1 MSATDTTKTICLD
14 PGRQADV
21 REHPTLDGTD
31 YVEYFEDRAALP
43 LPLYWL
49 EVNFLRG
56 VPAGL
61 VGVPGAFA
69 VSGGVR
75 ITGIKVIDVTAGA
88 TSRQLLVFFD
98 QPGDF
103 STYVLTITS
112 SALDPQLRAA
122 PFTFKAHCPS
132 PFDCRQEPDCPPEI
146 REEPVLDYLAKD
158 FASFRRLLLD
168 FIPTRNPDWTEQNPA
183 DLGIALAELFAY
195 VGDNLS
201 YFQDAVATESYL
213 DTCRH
218 RVSAKRHAR
227 LIDYP
232 MHDGRNAWSFVHFEV
247 DTSGV
252 VPQGTRLLTRVVDRP
267 INQPAPPGPLIPSTV
282 DLEFE
287 TDPALRRVEVFE
299 TTARI
304 GADPLNNL
312 IYVHTFG
319 DSQCCLPASARTLYL
334 YSLTPGPGA
343 LWTASRPSLAV
354 GDYLLLEEVKG
365 SGTGVAADADP
376 AHRQVVRLSAVTP
389 TEDPIYFATLTAPG
403 ELRPIDA
410 PPLPGTQVLPLLRV
424 KWDDVDTLSF
434 PLCLSSRDSDTGEP
448 ITNVSVAR
456 GNVSPCDHG
465 RTVLENY
472 QALDTGTKLYF
483 LPEGIDPQTAGE
495 PAVGRTGIA
504 ALELTRTG
512 LTFQVMPA
520 TPTYDDQGRLIQARH
535 DLGADVRTCAAA
547 AVLILQFSPAETEI
561 WEPVP
566 DLLESRA
573 FDRHFVVD
581 VDNGGRAALRFGD
594 DEYGRR
600 PLGVQ
605 GITARYRVGN
615 GRAGNLGS
623 AALVH
628 VVEPPAAEMVDP
640 ADPTAAPG
648 VFPGVVR
655 VWQPLPAASG
665 TDAESIEAVRQE
677 APAAFHAEQF
687 RAVTEFDWEQAAMK
701 LPGMAAVKATFT
713 WTGSWHTV
721 FVALHPADA
730 GELEIE
736 SGGRTR
742 LSDALAARARHHLVR
757 YKLAGY
763 DLEIRTAKYV
773 PIEIE
778 LQVCVAPGHFRGDV
792 LEAVSR
798 ALSNRRNADGSVGFF
813 HATRL
818 SFGASVY
825 LSQVYAAVKAVP
837 GVDSLVVTVFER
849 YWEEPNQELET
860 GVIEM
865 GAWEI
870 ARLDNDRNFPEFG
883 TLTVT
888 AVGGL

>member
-1 MSATDTTKTICLD
+1 MSATDSTKPACLD
-14 PGRQADV
+14 PERQADV

-31 YVEYFEDRAALP
+31 YVEYFEDRAVLP
-43 LPLYWL
+43 PRYWL

-56 VPAGL
+56 VPTGL
-61 VGVPGAFA
+61 VGVPAAFA
-69 VSGGVR
+69 VRGGVR
-75 ITGIKVIDVTAGA
+75 ITGIRVIEVTAGA
-88 TSRQLLVFFD
+88 TSTQLLVFFD

-103 STYVLTITS
+103 STYTLMITS
-112 SALDPQLRAA
+112 PGLDPGLRAA

-132 PFDCRQEPDCPPEI
+132 PFDCRQEPDCPPAS

-183 DLGIALAELFAY
+183 DIGIALAELFAY

-227 LIDYP
+227 LVDYA
-232 MHDGRNAWSFVHFEV
+232 MHDGRNAWTFVHFEV
-247 DTSGV
+247 DTAGV
-252 VPQGTRLLTRVVDRP
+252 VPQGARLLTRIVDRT
-267 INQPAPPGPLIPSTV
+267 INQPAPPGPLIPVTV
-282 DLEFE
+282 DLQYE
-287 TDPALRRVEVFE
+287 TDPALRRVAVFE

-312 IYVHTFG
+312 IYIHTFG
-319 DSQCCLPASARTLYL
+319 DSACCLPSDVRTLFL
-334 YSLTPGPGA
+334 YSLTPGPGS
-343 LWTASRPSLAV
+343 LSTASRPLLTA
-354 GDYLLLEEVKG
+354 GDYLLIEEVKG

-376 AHRQVVRLSAVTP
+376 SHRQVVRLTAVEP
-389 TEDPIYFATLTAPG
+389 TEDPIYFATLDGPG
-403 ELRPIDA
+403 KLRPIAA
-410 PPLPGTQVLPLLRV
+410 PPPPGTSVLPLLRV
-424 KWDDVDTLSF
+424 EWNETDTLTF
-434 PLCLSSRDSDTGEP
+434 PVCLSSRDSDTGEP
-448 ITNVSVAR
+448 IANISVAR
-456 GNVSPCDHG
+456 GNVAPCDHG
-465 RTVLENY
+465 RTLIEHY
-472 QALDTGTKLYF
+472 QALDTGSRLYF
-483 LPEGIDPQTAGE
+483 LPADVDPQTASE
-495 PAVGRTGIA
+495 PAAGRTGIA
-504 ALELTRTG
+504 NLELTRPG

-520 TPTYDDQGRLIQARH
+520 VPTYDEDGRLIEARH
-535 DLGADVRTCAAA
+535 DLSADVRTCAAA
-547 AVLILQFSPAETEI
+547 VVLVLQFSPTETEI

-605 GITARYRVGN
+605 SIEARYRVGN
-615 GRAGNLGS
+615 GRSGNIGA
-623 AALVH
+623 AALSH
-628 VVEPPAAEMVDP
+628 VVEPTAADMVDP
-640 ADPTAAPG
+640 ADPIAAPG
-648 VFPGVVR
+648 IFPGIVR
-655 VWQPLPAASG
+655 VWQPLAATSG

-687 RAVTEFDWEQAAMK
+687 RAVTEADWEQAAMK
-701 LPGMAAVKATFT
+701 LRGIAAVKATFG

-730 GELEIE
+730 SELEIE
-736 SGGRTR
+736 SGGRTQ
-742 LSDALAARARHHLVR
+742 LSAALAARARHHLTR

-773 PIEIE
+773 PIEIALE
-778 LQVCVAPGHFRGDV
+778 LCVAPGHFRGDV
-792 LEAVSR
+792 LEAVTR
-798 ALSNRRNADGSVGFF
+798 VLSNRRNADGSVGFF

-825 LSQVYAAVKAVP
+825 LSQIYAAVKAVP

-849 YWEEPNQELET
+849 YWEEANQELET

-883 TLTVT
+883 TLTIT